1 MQFFNALV
9 GIVAACV
16 LPVEEVAGVN
26 ISVVAKSV
34 FPAPIYL
41 FFVIG
46 GAWFALLTTLNG
58 TLSWT
63 TRSLQRAAMDG
74 WLPEAC
80 AKENK
85 GGTPVIL
92 LLFFFVVGIIPIV
105 TGMNTSDI
113 ANMGT
118 GCGKLTDLLM
128 VYACFRLPKVFPEE
142 YRKSALYM
150 SPAKLNAALA
160 VVFVVL
166 AATSYVSLSS
176 LNARQFLYIGLFILA
191 AVVLMLV
198 RYKNVKEK
206 MDQQ

>member
-1 MQFFNALV
+1 MVFSTLLVAIFYALV

-80 AKENK
+80 AKEIRA
-85 GGTPVIL
+85 VHL
-92 LLFFFVVGIIPIV
+92 L
-105 TGMNTSDI
+105 SCYYSS
-113 ANMGT
+113 
-118 GCGKLTDLLM
+118 CGWYHSNRNWYEHL
-128 VYACFRLPKVFPEE
+128 
-142 YRKSALYM
+142 
-150 SPAKLNAALA
+150 
-160 VVFVVL
+160 
-166 AATSYVSLSS
+166 
-176 LNARQFLYIGLFILA
+176 
-191 AVVLMLV
+191 
-198 RYKNVKEK
+198 
-206 MDQQ
+206 

>member
-1 MQFFNALV
+1 
-9 GIVAACV
+9 
-16 LPVEEVAGVN
+16 
-26 ISVVAKSV
+26 
-34 FPAPIYL
+34 
-41 FFVIG
+41 
-46 GAWFALLTTLNG
+46 
-58 TLSWT
+58 
-63 TRSLQRAAMDG
+63 MDG

-150 SPAKLNAALA
+150 SPAKLNVALA
-160 VVFVVL
+160 VVFRC
-166 AATSYVSLSS
+166 TGSYFLCQPVQLKCKTVPVHWSVYPCSDRADVSS
-176 LNARQFLYIGLFILA
+176 L
-191 AVVLMLV
+191 
-198 RYKNVKEK
+198 
-206 MDQQ
+206 

>member
-1 MQFFNALV
+1 
-9 GIVAACV
+9 
-16 LPVEEVAGVN
+16 
-26 ISVVAKSV
+26 
-34 FPAPIYL
+34 
-41 FFVIG
+41 
-46 GAWFALLTTLNG
+46 
-58 TLSWT
+58 
-63 TRSLQRAAMDG
+63 MDG

-128 VYACFRLPKVFPEE
+128 VYACVRLPKVFPEE
-142 YRKSALYM
+142 YKKSALYM
-150 SPAKLNAALA
+150 SPAKLNVALA

>member
-1 MQFFNALV
+1 MVSLLP
-9 GIVAACV
+9 ACF

-34 FPAPIYL
+34 FPAPVYL
-41 FFVIG
+41 FLRNR
-46 GAWFALLTTLNG
+46 WCMFALLTTLNG
-58 TLSWT
+58 TLILDHT
-63 TRSLQRAAMDG
+63 FLQRAAMDG

-105 TGMNTSDI
+105 SGMNTSDI

-142 YRKSALYM
+142 YKKSC
-150 SPAKLNAALA
+150 SVHEPAKLNVALA

-191 AVVLMLV
+191 SSCTDVSSL
-198 RYKNVKEK
+198 
-206 MDQQ
+206 

>member
-1 MQFFNALV
+1 MDYTFSSE
-9 GIVAACV
+9 GCYGRMAARGLCK
-16 LPVEEVAGVN
+16 G
-26 ISVVAKSV
+26 
-34 FPAPIYL
+34 
-41 FFVIG
+41 
-46 GAWFALLTTLNG
+46 
-58 TLSWT
+58 
-63 TRSLQRAAMDG
+63 
-74 WLPEAC
+74 
-80 AKENK
+80 NK

-166 AATSYVSLSS
+166 AATSYVSLSV
-176 LNARQFLYIGLFILA
+176 FITHDCS
-191 AVVLMLV
+191 V
-198 RYKNVKEK
+198 
-206 MDQQ
+206 